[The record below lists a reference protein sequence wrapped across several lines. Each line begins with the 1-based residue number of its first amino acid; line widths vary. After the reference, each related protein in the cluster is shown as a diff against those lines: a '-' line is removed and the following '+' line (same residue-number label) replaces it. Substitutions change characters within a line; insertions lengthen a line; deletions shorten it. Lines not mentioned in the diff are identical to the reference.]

1 MTAFR
6 QIFQNSGRV
15 NSFTAA
21 DFEGDRRYV
30 RLRPLAPTNDPNGA
44 RIRAAQVAEFE
55 QQLRDL
61 GLAPQ
66 QPDET
71 DRRELNNN
79 PTEAASAPVASTYAN
94 PQGAPPFI
102 EPAPSLQKS
111 YYLCSSTPVRS
122 INS

>member
-1 MTAFR
+1 MSASIGVARMTAFR

-44 RIRAAQVAEFE
+44 RIRAAQVAAFE

-61 GLAPQ
+61 GLVPQ
-66 QPDET
+66 QSDEAN
-71 DRRELNNN
+71 RRELNNN
-79 PTEAASAPVASTYAN
+79 PTEAALCKPTWSPTIRRACAN
-94 PQGAPPFI
+94 ESFA
-102 EPAPSLQKS
+102 
-111 YYLCSSTPVRS
+111 RS
-122 INS
+122 CIRF